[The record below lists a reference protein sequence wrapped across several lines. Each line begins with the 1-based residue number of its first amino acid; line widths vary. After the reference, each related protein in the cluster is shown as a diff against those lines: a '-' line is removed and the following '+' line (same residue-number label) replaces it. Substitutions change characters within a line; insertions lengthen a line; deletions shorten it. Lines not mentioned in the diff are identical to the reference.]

1 MQTSPDL
8 IYHITPIK
16 AWEEAQA
23 AGSYHAASLDS
34 EGFMHASTSAQ
45 IVHTANHYYR
55 GQHGLALLSID
66 PRKVRAEI
74 RYENLAGGKEC
85 FPHIYGPLVLEA
97 VMRVEV
103 IEPGPDGTFSA

>member
-1 MQTSPDL
+1 MHTSPDL

-16 AWEEAQA
+16 EWEEAQA
-23 AGSYHAASLDS
+23 AGSYHAASLES

-66 PRKVRAEI
+66 PRKVQVEI
-74 RYENLAGGKEC
+74 RYENLVGGEER
-85 FPHIYGPLVLEA
+85 FPHIYGLLAVEA
-97 VMRVEV
+97 VVGVEP
-103 IEPGPDGTFSA
+103 IEPGPDGTFLA